1 MNMTSKERASFRAQA
16 NTLDPV
22 FQVGK
27 GGMSEGLINQ
37 TDDALRT
44 KELIKIRVLLE
55 TCPKKPREVAEE
67 LAAATNAD
75 VIQVIGGVIVLY
87 RYSPELHEDKKKKS
101 KSDALKGHGIR
112 QNAARKAAQERR
124 EKKEERAFGNSYGNR
139 GNYRSGRTYGRGDN
153 RSENRGGRNFSRKSK

>member
-1 MNMTSKERASFRAQA
+1 MTSKERAAFRAQA
-16 NTLDPV
+16 NGLDPV

-55 TCPKKPREVAEE
+55 TCPMKPREIADE
-67 LAAATNAD
+67 LSAATNAE

-124 EKKEERAFGNSYGNR
+124 ERKEERAYGNR

-153 RSENRGGRNFSRKSK
+153 RSDNRGGRNFSRKSK